1 MFNIEINGKSVEAND
16 GQMVIDAADAAG
28 IYIPRFCYHKKLSVA
43 ANCRMCLVEVEK
55 MGKPVPACATPA
67 VSGMK
72 VFTQSQKALDA
83 QKAVME
89 FLLINHPLDC
99 PICDQGGECELQD
112 LAVGYGDDVGRYTE
126 GKRSVADEDIGP
138 LVATEMTR
146 CIHCTRCVRFGTE
159 IAGFREL
166 GMTGRGEKSRI
177 GTYVKHFM
185 QSEVSG
191 NIIDLCPVGALT
203 SKPYRFTARAWEMSQ
218 QRSIAPHDCLGSN
231 IYVHTRGYEYS
242 DYREVMRVVPRENE
256 SINETWLSDRDR
268 FSYEGLHKDH
278 RLTGPLIKKEGKWLQ
293 VDWSTALN
301 FAVNNLRD
309 VVNAKKSEQLAAIAS
324 PSSTTEELYLL
335 QKIMRDLGSNNI
347 DHRLQQMDF
356 SQQENCALYPGM
368 NTELASLESMDTILL
383 VGSDIRREQP
393 LAGLRVRKASLNG
406 ATIMR
411 IGSIDSEMN
420 FKLTE
425 NIHTTP
431 FSLIETL
438 KTILDSLTTSANN
451 NPIAQQLKS
460 AEKSIIILGAE
471 AQSHPQAT
479 LVRALCLEIAKL
491 SNAHVAT
498 MTVGANSAGAWIA
511 GAVPHRKAA
520 GENLTT
526 EGLNAQTMFSQ
537 PRAAYILLN
546 VEPEHDLIYS
556 ASAIAALKAA
566 DFVVCMSPY
575 MSSVHA
581 EVADVLLPIAP
592 FTETDGTFVN
602 VEGKWQSFNAVSP
615 PFGEVRPGWKVLRV
629 LGNLLELQGY
639 DYICASEI
647 RTELEKLLE
656 HGTAPT
662 ERTSLDKNATAT
674 GKKGLEIIYEWPA
687 VCIDGLARRAKALQ
701 ATLPSMQ
708 QAISINQSMAQDLG
722 VNAEQEITLK
732 QSGLEITVPVQVD
745 ARVPNNCVL
754 IPKGITLTS
763 GFGDGFAEI
772 NVERGNRHA

>member
-1 MFNIEINGKSVEAND
+1 MFTIDINGKTVEAND

-67 VSGMK
+67 VAGMK
-72 VFTQSQKALDA
+72 VFTQSKKALDA
-83 QKAVME
+83 QKSVME

-112 LAVGYGDDVGRYTE
+112 LAVGYGEDVGRYTE
-126 GKRSVADEDIGP
+126 GKRSVEDEDIGP

-218 QRSIAPHDCLGSN
+218 HRSIAPHDCLGSN

-242 DYREVMRVVPRENE
+242 DYREVMRVIPRENE

-268 FSYEGLHKDH
+268 FSYQGLHKDH
-278 RLTGPLIKKEGKWLQ
+278 RLTGPMIKKEGKWLQ

-301 FAVNNLRD
+301 FAVNNLRE
-309 VVNAKKSEQLAAIAS
+309 VIKSKSAEHLAAIAS

-335 QKIMRDLGSNNI
+335 QKLLRDLGSNNI
-347 DHRLQQMDF
+347 DHRIHQSDF
-356 SQQENCALYPGM
+356 SQQENVSLFPGM
-368 NTELASLESMDTILL
+368 TTDLSSIDLMDAILL

-393 LAGLRVRKASLNG
+393 LAGLRVRKACLNG

-411 IGSIDSEMN
+411 IGSVDSDVN
-420 FKLTE
+420 FELTE
-425 NIHTTP
+425 NIHTSPST
-431 FSLIETL
+431 FIETL
-438 KTILDSLTTSANN
+438 KSILDSLKSGAQNN
-451 NPIAQQLKS
+451 SISQYLKN
-460 AEKSIIILGAE
+460 AEKSLIILGAE
-471 AQSHPQAT
+471 AQSHAQAT
-479 LVRALCLEIAKL
+479 LVRALCLEIAKI
-491 SNAHVAT
+491 SGAQIAI
-498 MTVGANSAGAWIA
+498 MTVGSNSAGAWIA
-511 GAVPHRKAA
+511 GAVPHRNAA
-520 GENLTT
+520 GESASSI
-526 EGLNAQTMFSQ
+526 GLNAQTMFTQ

-546 VEPEHDLIYS
+546 IEPEHDVMYS
-556 ASAIAALKAA
+556 SAAIAAMMGA
-566 DFVVCMSPY
+566 DFVVSLSPY
-575 MSSVHA
+575 MSPVHA
-581 EVADVLLPIAP
+581 EVADVLLPISP

-602 VEGKWQSFNAVSP
+602 VEGRWQSFNAVSP

-629 LGNLLELQGY
+629 LGNLLELGGY
-639 DYICASEI
+639 EYICASEI
-647 RTELEKLLE
+647 RNELEKLLQ

-662 ERTSLDKNATAT
+662 ERTTIDNAAT
-674 GKKGLEIIYEWPA
+674 LSTKRNIEILYEWSS
-687 VCIDGLARRAKALQ
+687 VGIDGLARRAAALQ
-701 ATLPSMQ
+701 STLPIFQ
-708 QAISINQSMAQDLG
+708 KTISINQKMASDLG
-722 VNAEQEITLK
+722 VKSEQLITVK
-732 QSGLEITVPVQVD
+732 QSGLTISAPVHID
-745 ARVPNNCVL
+745 ARVSDNCVL
-754 IPKGITLTS
+754 IPKGIALTS

-772 NVERGNRHA
+772 TVERGSHHA